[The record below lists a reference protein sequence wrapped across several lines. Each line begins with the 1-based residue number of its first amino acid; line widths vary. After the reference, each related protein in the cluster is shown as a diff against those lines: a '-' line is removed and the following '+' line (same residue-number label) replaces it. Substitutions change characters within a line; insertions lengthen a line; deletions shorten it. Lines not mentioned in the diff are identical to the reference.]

1 MMEEQK
7 KYQERIARRV
17 LLRTGGITILFC
29 LFVLVVAGVEVKH
42 VAIHQTVTD
51 NDIFQMLLILCA
63 AICAGAVASLVA
75 LYYISRNAAKE
86 SILPLTQ
93 ALEREKAFT
102 SYASHELRTPLAV
115 IKGSLEVLIRKPRT
129 EEEYRRKIT
138 ESIQI
143 VDRMNEMVDNL
154 LTLTRVESGKL
165 QLIYA
170 DYSVSDLMT
179 EACSNYADQLMQR
192 RIKISVDVSPA
203 ALTMQTDRSAML
215 AILSNLISNAAKYCN
230 ESGNVNLR
238 AAREKNSVL
247 LEVEN
252 SGPGIPKAEAA
263 QVFDPFYRS
272 ISTGSQKI
280 KGYGLGLAIVRRM
293 TDLLG
298 GKVSLT
304 SSNEGPTIVQVRLPM
319 RRNVRKS

>member
-7 KYQERIARRV
+7 KYQERIARKV

-29 LFVLVVAGVEVKH
+29 LFVLVVVGVEVKH
-42 VAIHQTVTD
+42 VAVRQTVTD

-75 LYYISRNAAKE
+75 LYYISRNAARE
-86 SILPLTQ
+86 SIQPLTQ

-138 ESIQI
+138 ESIQV

-238 AAREKNSVL
+238 ATREKNSVL

-252 SGPGIPKAEAA
+252 SGPGIPKAEAE

-272 ISTGSQKI
+272 IATGSQKV

-304 SSNEGPTIVQVRLPM
+304 SSSEGPTIVQVRLPA
-319 RRNVRKS
+319 RRNVKKQ